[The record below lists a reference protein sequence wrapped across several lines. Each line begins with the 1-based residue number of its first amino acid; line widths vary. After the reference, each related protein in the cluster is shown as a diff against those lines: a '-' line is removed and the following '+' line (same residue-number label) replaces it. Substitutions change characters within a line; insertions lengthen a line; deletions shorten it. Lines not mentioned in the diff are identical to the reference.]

1 VWRILDAVGW
11 FHQHFSMRPL
21 DFLASLL
28 PSGLRGEPPMKL
40 TTRYLGLTLEHP
52 FMPGASPLADTLD
65 SVRQLEDAG
74 ASAIVMRSLFEEQ
87 ILRERFGGA
96 GFAFGPDRYLEHL
109 RRIKACVEIPVIA
122 SINGTTTEG
131 WLKYARLLQRAD
143 ADALELNFYHLAT
156 DPQEDGAAVESRL
169 IDMVAVLKE
178 SITIPLAVK
187 LSPFYSSLPNL
198 AARLD
203 SMGVQGLVL
212 FNRFYQPDIDP
223 AELETMQVL
232 RLSSSGD
239 LLLRLRWLAILS
251 STFRGSLAITGG
263 VHQPIDAVKAVMA
276 GAGAVQMVSALLGY
290 GPNHLRYVREGFERW
305 CEEQKYESIDQLRG
319 AMSLARASDPRGFER
334 RSYVRILQ
342 SWRPAG

>member
-1 VWRILDAVGW
+1 
-11 FHQHFSMRPL
+11 
-21 DFLASLL
+21 
-28 PSGLRGEPPMKL
+28 MKL
-40 TTRYLGLTLEHP
+40 TTKYLGLTLEHP
-52 FMPGASPLADTLD
+52 FMPGASPLADTID

-96 GFAFGPDRYLEHL
+96 GFAFGPDRYLEQL
-109 RRIKACVEIPVIA
+109 RRIKARVAIPVIA

-169 IDMVAVLKE
+169 IDIVAVLKE

-198 AARLD
+198 AARLA
-203 SMGVQGLVL
+203 SIGAQGLVL

-223 AELETMQVL
+223 AELEATPIL
-232 RLSSSGD
+232 HLSTSDD

-251 STFRGSLAITGG
+251 STFHGSLAITGG

-276 GAGAVQMVSALLGY
+276 GASAVQMVSALLRN
-290 GPNHLRYVREGFERW
+290 GPNHLRDVREGFERW
-305 CEEQKYESIDQLRG
+305 CEQHEYESIDQLRG
-319 AMSLARASDPRGFER
+319 VMSLAHCSDPQAFER
-334 RSYVRILQ
+334 RNYVRILQ
-342 SWRPAG
+342 SWQPAG

>member
-1 VWRILDAVGW
+1 
-11 FHQHFSMRPL
+11 MN
-21 DFLASLL
+21 
-28 PSGLRGEPPMKL
+28 L
-40 TTRYLGLTLEHP
+40 TTKYLGLTLKHP
-52 FMPGASPLADTLD
+52 FMPGASPLADTID

-87 ILRERFGGA
+87 ILRERFGAA
-96 GFAFGPDRYLEHL
+96 GSAFGPDRYLEQL
-109 RRIKACVEIPVIA
+109 RRIKARVAIPVIA

-131 WLKYARLLQRAD
+131 WLKYARLLQRAA
-143 ADALELNFYHLAT
+143 ADALELNFYHLAA

-178 SITIPLAVK
+178 SITIPLSVK

-198 AARLD
+198 ASRLD
-203 SMGVQGLVL
+203 SIGVQGLVL

-232 RLSSSGD
+232 RLSSSDD

-276 GAGAVQMVSALLGY
+276 GAGAVQMVSALLRNGS
-290 GPNHLRYVREGFERW
+290 NHLRYVREGFERW
-305 CEEQKYESIDQLRG
+305 CEEHEYESIDQVRG
-319 AMSLARASDPRGFER
+319 AMSLAHCSDPHAFER
-334 RSYVRILQ
+334 RNYVRILQ
-342 SWRPAG
+342 SWRPAAG